1 MSLRYPRFYLFVG
14 HALLWTSPT
23 PSSVVDSHNV
33 RVSHV
38 HVLPLTHTQQNLTPD
53 SPVGFAVLEYSFFL
67 YFFSNVVAGFSIF
80 GSLTT
85 VVFRVTKPNSCS
97 LCVSSLRALMYLF
110 PHTLSQLL
118 QPERQ
123 IGLIVIFIQLGS

>member
-53 SPVGFAVLEYSFFL
+53 SPVGFAVLEYS
-67 YFFSNVVAGFSIF
+67 YFPYLSNVVTGFSYF

-85 VVFRVTKPNSCS
+85 VFSCNEALLLQLMCLLVAS
-97 LCVSSLRALMYLF
+97 SNAIVSSCIIA
-110 PHTLSQLL
+110 TAST
-118 QPERQ
+118 
-123 IGLIVIFIQLGS
+123 